1 MHPFSSEEILRAWE
15 LGFDQ
20 HPIDRALKILSLAMP
35 EEDIDKLARLTIGQR
50 DALLLAQR
58 VITFGQSMG
67 IYTQCPK
74 CGARLDIP
82 VRGDDISRAGEKEEK
97 FSGTLSSGSFR
108 VSFRL
113 PDSLDLAAALKSA
126 DISSARSSMIERCIT
141 NATMDGLPVD
151 VGQIPEDMVSQIMDQ
166 MAQGDPQA
174 DVLLDVQCPECGETW
189 QIIFDILFF
198 LWREI
203 CAEAKRILIDV
214 HTLARAYGWSERD
227 ILAMS
232 PLRRQSYLEMV
243 WS

>member
-1 MHPFSSEEILRAWE
+1 MHPFSSEEILKAWE
-15 LGFDQ
+15 LGSDK

-58 VITFGQSMG
+58 VMTFGQSMG
-67 IYTQCPK
+67 VFTQCPN
-74 CGARLDIP
+74 CGARLNMS
-82 VRGDDISRAGEKEEK
+82 VRGDDISRAGAKEEK
-97 FSGTLSSGSFR
+97 FSGTLSSGSFE

-126 DISSARSSMIERCIT
+126 DISSAKSTMIERCIT
-141 NATMDGLPVD
+141 NASMDGLPVD

-232 PLRRQSYLEMV
+232 TLRRQSYLEMV
-243 WS
+243 LS